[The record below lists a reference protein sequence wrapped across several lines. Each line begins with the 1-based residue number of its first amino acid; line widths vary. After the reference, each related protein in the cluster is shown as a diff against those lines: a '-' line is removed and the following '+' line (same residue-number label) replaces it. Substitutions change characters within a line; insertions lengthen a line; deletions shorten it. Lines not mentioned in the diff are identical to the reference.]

1 MSMTIKGIKMN
12 ISKCLKN
19 FDIEKSEELTTEV
32 RGKHELTNGYHFE
45 DLEDGR
51 IVMTWIDDSLDDIQK
66 VEKLKVI
73 FETLDRHGFADY
85 MHLNEENASIELDN
99 FTY

>member
-19 FDIEKSEELTTEV
+19 FDIEKSEEVTTEV
-32 RGKHELTNGYHFE
+32 RGKHDLTNGYHFE

-51 IVMTWIDDSLDDIQK
+51 IVMTWIDDSLNNIQK
-66 VEKLKVI
+66 AEKLKVI
-73 FETLDRHGFADY
+73 LEILDRHGFGDY
-85 MHLNEENASIELDN
+85 MHLNKENASIEIAN
-99 FTY
+99 FS